1 MTSTSSI
8 ESALGLVSAM
18 NSVVEALLTSAAT
31 AAAFSIFSARTAALS
46 LFSDFYYKE
55 SMEAFRNSSVSS
67 SVILTADIAVLI
79 S

>member
-18 NSVVEALLTSAAT
+18 NSVVEALLTSVAT
-31 AAAFSIFSARTAALS
+31 ATALS

-79 S
+79 SWVFLLHSEAV